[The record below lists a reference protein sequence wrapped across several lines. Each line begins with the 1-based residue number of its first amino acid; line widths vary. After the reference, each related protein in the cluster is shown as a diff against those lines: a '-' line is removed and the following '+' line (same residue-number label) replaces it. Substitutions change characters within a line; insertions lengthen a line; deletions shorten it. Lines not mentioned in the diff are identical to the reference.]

1 MENESKAYLKAAF
14 LGFIA
19 VLLID
24 AFLVF
29 SFMQPLFGF
38 MISVESSLYVEIIF
52 GSIFGAGIQ
61 YAKEQMPYRENKAK
75 VYSDL
80 RHVLVLIVLTIV
92 MTYVVVFGSYL
103 PVFPLVLYLLYHLTL
118 GAFYSSLPSQN
129 HDNNTL
135 IHDFS
140 QFISAPLLGFV
151 VTIVFCFSINV
162 IFLMTNPLSSSLF
175 LSGIYG
181 AIAQSIIT
189 FFLMDFNAE
198 LLTQWKISFGL
209 LGVSMAVL
217 CLSTTPYLPL
227 FVCCVTPMV
236 YFLFRYSVQDNVDA
250 INDSMVEYEEA
261 NSGFLSKNLVSPL
274 RPDHVLYNR
283 SDSPSFGDES
293 NISNASSEGSNPE
306 DYDSD
311 VMIHHFLV

>member
-1 MENESKAYLKAAF
+1 MSKAYLKAAF

-19 VLLID
+19 VFLID

-52 GSIFGAGIQ
+52 GSIFGAGMQ
-61 YAKEQMPYRENKAK
+61 YAKEQMPYKKNEAK

-80 RHVLVLIVLTIV
+80 RHVLVLSVFTIV
-92 MTYVVVFGSYL
+92 MTYVVVFVSYL
-103 PVFPLVLYLLYHLTL
+103 PVFPLVLYFLYHLIL

-129 HDNNTL
+129 HSNNTL
-135 IHDFS
+135 IHDFT
-140 QFISAPLLGFV
+140 QFISAPLLGFI

-162 IFLMTNPLSSSLF
+162 FFLMTNPLSSSLL

-227 FVCCVTPMV
+227 FVCCITPMV
-236 YFLFRYSVQDNVDA
+236 YFLFRYCVQDNVDG
-250 INDSMVEYEEA
+250 INVSMVESAENHKCFYKSEF
-261 NSGFLSKNLVSPL
+261 GSPL
-274 RPDHVLYNR
+274 RPNHVLSNGR
-283 SDSPSFGDES
+283 SGSSSFGNLS
-293 NISNASSEGSNPE
+293 NISNVDSEDDGSENG
-306 DYDSD
+306 D
-311 VMIHHFLV
+311 LVVSRN

>member
-1 MENESKAYLKAAF
+1 MWVELNMSKAYLKAAF

-19 VLLID
+19 VFLID

-61 YAKEQMPYRENKAK
+61 YAKEQMPYKKNEAK

-80 RHVLVLIVLTIV
+80 RHVLVLSVFTIV
-92 MTYVVVFGSYL
+92 MTYVVVFTSYL
-103 PVFPLVLYLLYHLTL
+103 PVFPLVLCLLYHLIL

-129 HDNNTL
+129 HSNNTL
-135 IHDFS
+135 MHDFT
-140 QFISAPLLGFV
+140 QYISAPLLGFI

-162 IFLMTNPLSSSLF
+162 FFLMTNPLSSSLL
-175 LSGIYG
+175 LSGIFG

-209 LGVSMAVL
+209 LGVSIAVL

-227 FVCCVTPMV
+227 FVCCITPMV

-250 INDSMVEYEEA
+250 INVLTVEIAEEH
-261 NSGFLSKNLVSPL
+261 SIFDQSELGSPL
-274 RPDHVLYNR
+274 KTDRALYNR
-283 SDSPSFGDES
+283 RSGSPSFGNLS
-293 NISNASSEGSNPE
+293 NISNV
-306 DYDSD
+306 DSD
-311 VMIHHFLV
+311 VDSDVDPLVYRK